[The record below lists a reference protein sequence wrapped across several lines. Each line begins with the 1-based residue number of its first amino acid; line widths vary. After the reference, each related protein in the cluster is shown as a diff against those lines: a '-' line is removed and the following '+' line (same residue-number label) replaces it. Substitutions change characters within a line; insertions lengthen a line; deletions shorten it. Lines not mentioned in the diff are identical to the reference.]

1 MEYDQQLLQQ
11 GLPQSTDPYTCN
23 LERMALLYQ
32 QKSMVAITHI
42 QMPVLGTAYGVEQA
56 YMLPFT
62 PEASQVRHICIS
74 PCDTMMMVLTK

>member
-11 GLPQSTDPYTCN
+11 SLPQSADSCTCN
-23 LERMALLYQ
+23 LERMARLHQ
-32 QKSMVAITHI
+32 QESTVAVTHI

-56 YMLPFT
+56 YMLPLT

-74 PCDTMMMVLTK
+74 PCDTLMIVLTQ